1 MDELE
6 EIKKRKLQEIME
18 NQQEAEQQQLNEET
32 QVQQQIQQLETI
44 VKPRLTKEAA
54 ERYSNLKIAHPEKA
68 IQALVLV
75 AQLIQTGQA
84 NQINDEQFK
93 ELLKKL
99 TPEKKEFNI
108 RRK

>member
-6 EIKKRKLQEIME
+6 EIKKKKLQELMQE
-18 NQQEAEQQQLNEET
+18 QQEAQQQVNEEI
-32 QVQQQIQQLETI
+32 QLQQQIGQLEVI
-44 VKPRLTKEAA
+44 VKRKLTKDAA

-68 IQALVLV
+68 VQILVLLAQAIQADK
-75 AQLIQTGQA
+75 I
-84 NQINDEQFK
+84 NQVNDEQLK

-99 TPEKKEFNI
+99 TQKKEFKI